1 MRTQKIL
8 TFLIVGSLLFPS
20 IVSAE
25 EIKPTEIEVIRAM
38 LLKSEDRIK
47 ALEAENKNLWTEIAA
62 LKNAIAPTVI
72 GTTPVKPI
80 TETVTTTNTPV
91 KTSAPVKTESTGT
104 EKYDKLITITNDILP
119 RLLADNKI
127 DASATIGM
135 YEFVEPNAF
144 FIAIDDGKNEA
155 GVTAFP
161 YKFLYQYDKN
171 FTITQIGF
179 FKLDQRV
186 QLYTTVSGNNPHAKA
201 ARIRIKN
208 PLYKG
213 KLLEFNL
220 DGSTKIPTPATTTT
234 TPTTTSTA
242 VIPTTPIKDVTVDQI
257 KNAYNK
263 NKLLEALSLSN
274 SYIAKDQSN
283 ADVYRIRYR
292 SFYILGKLSDSL
304 DAIAKLEALNPSD
317 FAKTIACD
325 GKKIA
330 KLAKKTDLQAHYTG
344 LCKE

>member
-1 MRTQKIL
+1 ML
-8 TFLIVGSLLFPS
+8 TFLVIGSLLFPS
-20 IVSAE
+20 FVSAE
-25 EIKPTEIEVIRAM
+25 ETKPTEIEVIRAM
-38 LLKSEDRIK
+38 LLKNEDRIK

-62 LKNAIAPTVI
+62 LKNSVNPTAITATPTKPVI
-72 GTTPVKPI
+72 EAV
-80 TETVTTTNTPV
+80 VTTTPPV
-91 KTSAPVKTESTGT
+91 KVESTGT
-104 EKYDKLITITNDILP
+104 EKYDKLVAITNDILP
-119 RLLADNKI
+119 RLLTDNKI

-135 YEFVEPNAF
+135 YEFIEPNAF

-186 QLYTTVSGNNPHAKA
+186 QLYTTISGSNPFAKA
-201 ARIRIKN
+201 TRIRIKN

-220 DGSTKIPTPATTTT
+220 DGSVKA
-234 TPTTTSTA
+234 PTTTSNSSTTTA
-242 VIPTTPIKDVTVDQI
+242 ATTSITIPTTPIKDVTVDQI

-330 KLAKKTDLQAHYTG
+330 KLAKKADLQTHYTG

>member
-1 MRTQKIL
+1 MRTQKML
-8 TFLIVGSLLFPS
+8 AFLVMGSLLFPTF
-20 IVSAE
+20 VSAAE
-25 EIKPTEIEVIRAM
+25 TQPTEIEVIRAM
-38 LLKSEDRIK
+38 LLKDEDRIK
-47 ALEAENKNLWTEIAA
+47 TLENDNKNLWTEIAT
-62 LKNAIAPTVI
+62 LKNSINPITTTITPAKPTTETGVTT
-72 GTTPVKPI
+72 TTPVKI
-80 TETVTTTNTPV
+80 
-91 KTSAPVKTESTGT
+91 ESTGT
-104 EKYDKLITITNDILP
+104 EKYDKLIAVTNDILP

-127 DASATIGM
+127 DVSATIGM

-171 FTITQIGF
+171 FTITQVGF

-186 QLYTTVSGNNPHAKA
+186 QLYTTISGNNPYAKA
-201 ARIRIKN
+201 TRIRIKN

-213 KLLEFNL
+213 KLLELNI
-220 DGSTKIPTPATTTT
+220 DGSVKTPTTSSTTTSTTTTTT
-234 TPTTTSTA
+234 TPA
-242 VIPTTPIKDVTVDQI
+242 KDVTVAEI
-257 KNAYNK
+257 KNAYDK
-263 NKLLEALSLSN
+263 NKLLDALNLSN
-274 SYIAKDQSN
+274 SYIIKDQSN

-304 DAIAKLEALNPSD
+304 DAIAKLETINPSD

-330 KLAKKTDLQAHYTG
+330 KLAKKTDLQTHYTG